1 MHCGAGRYKL
11 RHSGGMV
18 GVLRMPVE
26 ERGRYWQSKLYER
39 YFWTVCTIPVDSP
52 VFSAPN
58 ESMKV
63 GVWAKGEALG
73 WSEARP

>member
-1 MHCGAGRYKL
+1 M
-11 RHSGGMV
+11 
-18 GVLRMPVE
+18 
-26 ERGRYWQSKLYER
+26 
-39 YFWTVCTIPVDSP
+39 PVDSP

-73 WSEARP
+73 LVWGATVGCAQ